1 MSRQKP
7 TIAQKIGN
15 AFLVLLFLP
24 IVLPLAL
31 ITLTFWFAHRIALYA
46 FVWILWLPKGK
57 DILFVSSDSP
67 IWQNYMAM
75 RVLPQIRERA
85 IVLNWSERKEWSP
98 LSFRARVFHSF
109 GGGREFNPLVIWF
122 RPFRQARIYRFWPA
136 FRDWKRGYKEP
147 VERLSQDLLSAI
159 KKA

>member
-7 TIAQKIGN
+7 TIAQNIRN
-15 AFLVLLFLP
+15 AFIVLLFLP

-31 ITLTFWFAHRIALYA
+31 ITLTFWVAHRIALYA
-46 FVWILWLPKGK
+46 LVGILWRPKGK

-67 IWQNYMAM
+67 IWQDYMAT

-136 FRDWKRGYKEP
+136 FLDWKRGYKEP

-159 KKA
+159 KNA

>member
-1 MSRQKP
+1 MTRQKP
-7 TIAQKIGN
+7 TIAQRIGN
-15 AFLVLLFLP
+15 AFVVLLVLP

-31 ITLTFWFAHRIALYA
+31 ITLTFWFAHRMALYA
-46 FVWILWLPKGK
+46 LVWILWLPKGK

-67 IWQNYMAM
+67 IWQDYMATQ
-75 RVLPQIRERA
+75 VLPQIRERA

-98 LSFRARVFHSF
+98 LSFRARIFHSF

-136 FRDWKRGYKEP
+136 FRDWKRGYQEP

-159 KKA
+159 KSA